1 MLIVEVELTTV
12 NVIVHSLIIRKIIIA
27 VMDATGEVAKR
38 KPGKKLRLQ
47 YKPEFFSGFLF
58 LSAQVASIAAM
69 IIFPLILH
77 PAVHVYDYHIFITSH
92 SLIVDIK
99 EIQV

>member
-38 KPGKKLRLQ
+38 KPGKNSGSSTTLNFFQ
-47 YKPEFFSGFLF
+47 AFFS
-58 LSAQVASIAAM
+58 
-69 IIFPLILH
+69 
-77 PAVHVYDYHIFITSH
+77 
-92 SLIVDIK
+92 
-99 EIQV
+99 

>member
-38 KPGKKLRLQ
+38 KPAKNSG
-47 YKPEFFSGFLF
+47 SSTGFLF
-58 LSAQVASIAAM
+58 LTAQVASIAAM

-99 EIQV
+99 EKQV

>member
-1 MLIVEVELTTV
+1 MRLRKESLEKTQAPVQALIFL
-12 NVIVHSLIIRKIIIA
+12 
-27 VMDATGEVAKR
+27 
-38 KPGKKLRLQ
+38 
-47 YKPEFFSGFLF
+47 GFLF
-58 LSAQVASIAAM
+58 LTAQVASIAAM

-99 EIQV
+99 EKQV